1 MWGVYSLLWDTMCVC
16 VYIYTYISEFIRCDW
31 DRITAVAI
39 FSDSLPTY
47 DSGFKVHL
55 AYLLPTDLDRHVN
68 LNVFCLS
75 LLLFEGACF
84 SEYFKLQ
91 WI

>member
-1 MWGVYSLLWDTMCVC
+1 MCVC

-47 DSGFKVHL
+47 DSGFKVHS
-55 AYLLPTDLDRHVN
+55 LPVTNGLGPSCESERV
-68 LNVFCLS
+68 LS
-75 LLLFEGACF
+75 LSPSF
-84 SEYFKLQ
+84 
-91 WI
+91 